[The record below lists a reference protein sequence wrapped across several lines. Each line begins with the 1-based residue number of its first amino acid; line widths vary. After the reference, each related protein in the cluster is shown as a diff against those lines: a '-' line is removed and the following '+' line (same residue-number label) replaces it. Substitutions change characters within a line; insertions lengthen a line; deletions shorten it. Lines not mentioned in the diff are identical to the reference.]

1 MKLIK
6 TNKILKKNRKFIPGA
21 STFSKNL
28 DDSAYQHLPFA
39 TEKGLG
45 AYAYDYDGNK
55 YIDTIMSLG
64 AVILGHANKEVN
76 TSVIKQIKKGST
88 LSLTT
93 KLEGD
98 LAELLVDNIPSA
110 EMVRFGKHGND
121 ATTAAVRLA
130 RHYSGK
136 DNILF
141 CGYHGW
147 QDWYISKTSMNSGIP
162 ADIGKY
168 SHRFNYNDPKS
179 LDALINIHHKKIACI
194 IMEPISKVLPKCTSI
209 CKSCKKYSKCQ
220 GFLNYVRKVATK
232 NNIILIFDEVVTG
245 FRWNLGGYQN
255 KIKVIPDLSCFSK
268 AMGNGFP
275 ISALVG
281 KKEIMKKSNEIFYSL
296 TFGSDP
302 IAMAASISTIN
313 FLKKNN
319 VLAKIGIMG
328 NYLIKSLTNLIN
340 KHHLEKYIS
349 ITGFSVKNILIVKGD
364 ELIEADLIRNFL
376 IQQLAENKVLNLG
389 YNILSFSHNKKVID
403 QLLIAYEKSF
413 FELNKEIT
421 RNNLKDNKIFKKSVG
436 SIRDL

>member
-1 MKLIK
+1 MKLVK
-6 TNKILKKNRKFIPGA
+6 TNKILQKNRKFVAGA

-28 DDSAYQHLPFA
+28 DDSAYQYLPFA
-39 TEKGLG
+39 TEKGMG
-45 AYAYDYDGNK
+45 AHIYDYDGNK
-55 YIDTIMSLG
+55 YIDTIMALG

-76 TSVIKQIKKGST
+76 TSVINQIKKGST

-93 KLEGD
+93 RLEGD
-98 LAELLVDNIPSA
+98 LSELLVENIPSA
-110 EMVRFGKHGND
+110 EMVRFGKNGND

-130 RHYSGK
+130 RHYTGK

-162 ADIGKY
+162 ADIAKY
-168 SHRFNYNDPKS
+168 SHRFTYNNPKS
-179 LDALINIHHKKIACI
+179 LDELVDTYNKKIACI
-194 IMEPISKVLPKCTSI
+194 IMEPVSKELPNCASI

-245 FRWNLGGYQN
+245 FRWDLGGYQK
-255 KIKVIPDLSCFSK
+255 KIKVTPDLSCFSK

-313 FLKKNN
+313 FLKKNKG
-319 VLAKIGIMG
+319 LAKINNMG
-328 NYLIKSLTNLIN
+328 NYFIKNLKILIN
-340 KHHLEKYIS
+340 KYQLGKYID
-349 ITGFSVKNILIVKGD
+349 IIGFSVKNILIIKGN
-364 ELIEADLIRNFL
+364 ELIDADLIRNFL
-376 IQQLAENKVLNLG
+376 TQLLAKNKVLNLG
-389 YNILSFSHNKKVID
+389 FNIFSYSHNKKIMD

-413 FELNKEIT
+413 FELSKQIKY
-421 RNNLKDNKIFKKSVG
+421 NNLKDSKIFKMTIKSA
-436 SIRDL
+436 RDL

>member
-1 MKLIK
+1 M
-6 TNKILKKNRKFIPGA
+6 
-21 STFSKNL
+21 
-28 DDSAYQHLPFA
+28 
-39 TEKGLG
+39 G

-76 TSVIKQIKKGST
+76 NSVIRQIKKGST

-93 KLEGD
+93 RLEGD

-179 LDALINIHHKKIACI
+179 LDALINTHHKKIACI
-194 IMEPISKVLPKCTSI
+194 IMEPISKVLPKCASI
-209 CKSCKKYSKCQ
+209 CKSCERYSKCQ

-376 IQQLAENKVLNLG
+376 IQQLAKNKVLNLG